1 LLLVKRRGD
10 SPKGSGL
17 DGRYHWVERSNWV
30 AKNFI
35 SQLASLF
42 NEKARLYIQSFK
54 GVHLQ
59 QVFRCLAELLQ
70 VSPTP
75 PKPPA
80 RPAAHDASRLAA
92 APHSARLQP
101 MRLAAG
107 SPGWNG
113 WMMAHQAMVIL
124 DETITQNNDLQS
136 KWNM

>member
-1 LLLVKRRGD
+1 MSASGANAVVHRLLTKTKKDASYTRNRGYA
-10 SPKGSGL
+10 P
-17 DGRYHWVERSNWV
+17 
-30 AKNFI
+30 
-35 SQLASLF
+35 
-42 NEKARLYIQSFK
+42 
-54 GVHLQ
+54 
-59 QVFRCLAELLQ
+59 
-70 VSPTP
+70 
-75 PKPPA
+75 PPA

-107 SPGWNG
+107 APGWNG